1 LKGFN
6 DELHKSYC
14 GGSIKPIID
23 NIIEFYKKGIHIEV
37 TTLIVPGYNDN
48 IEELSKIADFLA
60 NLDINIPW
68 HITRIYPAWKMID
81 IEPTDINLMKKVKK
95 VAIDKGLLNVHL
107 GNI

>member
-1 LKGFN
+1 M
-6 DELHKSYC
+6 
-14 GGSIKPIID
+14 
-23 NIIEFYKKGIHIEV
+23 
-37 TTLIVPGYNDN
+37 PGYNDN

-68 HITRIYPAWKMID
+68 HITRFYPAWKMID

-95 VAIDKGLLNVHL
+95 IAIDKGLLNVHL